1 MRCVIRRRKQNVQIG
16 DALLKSKA
24 REFTGFGEDS
34 FVLPSQFRRRFARW
48 EVGKGGFHYREL
60 SCPKNGTTT

>member
-1 MRCVIRRRKQNVQIG
+1 MQCVIRRPQPNVQIG
-16 DALLKSKA
+16 NALLKSKA

-34 FVLPSQFRRRFARW
+34 FLPSQFRCRSARW
-48 EVGKGGFHYREL
+48 EVGKGGVHYREL